1 MFAVETVSTSDFVE
15 IKPKILYFGTPVV
28 LVSTLNE
35 DGTPN
40 LAPMSSCWTLGW
52 TAMLGLSFGGKTL
65 ENLRREKECVL
76 NIPGPEL
83 WEAVERLAP
92 LTGKNPVPEGK
103 AAQYHFEPDKFGA
116 SGLTPLDS
124 GEVAPPRVLECP
136 LQFEARVHEIR
147 ELRGPQTN
155 LVLAAAS
162 AQLSVVRVHAR
173 RDMVLGENYVN
184 PQRWQPLIYNFRHY
198 FGLGEELGRTF
209 RAEI

>member
-83 WEAVERLAP
+83 WGAVERLAP

-103 AAQYHFEPDKFGA
+103 VAQYHF
-116 SGLTPLDS
+116 
-124 GEVAPPRVLECP
+124 
-136 LQFEARVHEIR
+136 
-147 ELRGPQTN
+147 
-155 LVLAAAS
+155 
-162 AQLSVVRVHAR
+162 
-173 RDMVLGENYVN
+173 
-184 PQRWQPLIYNFRHY
+184 
-198 FGLGEELGRTF
+198 
-209 RAEI
+209 